1 GEQTA
6 PQAAPSLHPPLPFLS
21 RPFSSP
27 PPPPRP
33 APSRP
38 FPPLSSEGTFRRP
51 IHQPESGPRCCGLG
65 AEPGGQA
72 GGRPGPDGAGAAGPR
87 VSAAAGRAGA
97 GQQGSG
103 TLTADRGAA
112 PPEKHGCPSKGHGV
126 AQQQPGG
133 LRAHPRST
141 LEAEEDEEDDDDEE
155 DTVTRLGPD
164 DTLPGP
170 ELSAEPD
177 GPLSVNVFTSAEELE
192 RAQRLEERE
201 RILREIW
208 RTGQPD
214 LLGTGTL
221 GPSPTSTGTLGRMHY
236 Y

>member
-1 GEQTA
+1 MPRQNPILIIVISSLGAGPCNPPPQRFPVGEQTA

-38 FPPLSSEGTFRRP
+38 VPPLSSEETFRRP

-103 TLTADRGAA
+103 TLTVSEPRPPGRGIPTGRAGWKREAA
-112 PPEKHGCPSKGHGV
+112 FLLGARPGSGKAPASPSSIALRGRRK
-126 AQQQPGG
+126 QPSFGDPTRG
-133 LRAHPRST
+133 RSLLRLTPRS
-141 LEAEEDEEDDDDEE
+141 
-155 DTVTRLGPD
+155 
-164 DTLPGP
+164 
-170 ELSAEPD
+170 LS
-177 GPLSVNVFTSAEELE
+177 
-192 RAQRLEERE
+192 
-201 RILREIW
+201 
-208 RTGQPD
+208 
-214 LLGTGTL
+214 LLGRPRPGEGHPPPPPSQ
-221 GPSPTSTGTLGRMHY
+221 GPSLQGS
-236 Y
+236 